1 MIFRTGVSLKILDD
15 SMREKAGTDKF
26 AALNLI
32 MNESWNYRWGQP
44 ELIEPDPKEE
54 IIPIQPEQ
62 NIPTQIG
69 QDIPSPIPTT
79 PTSTQGPL
87 IETVE
92 REEAPRTEGPLTT
105 QRTEIPSETIGE
117 GTELIETVSRTTK
130 APTISTVFSI
140 DTPNADIV
148 NDMFKAMGL
157 TEDEF
162 TKMEEREATRRGGT
176 GRTGRTGKTGI
187 QRAILGRDEMPAM
200 STLTEDPLIKTIP
213 RLRGQ

>member
-1 MIFRTGVSLKILDD
+1 LGKGMLGNYVDKYLGAHGAEFAKILDD

-44 ELIEPDPKEE
+44 ELIEADPKEE

-62 NIPTQIG
+62 NIPTQTG
-69 QDIPSPIPTT
+69 QDISSPIPTI

-92 REEAPRTEGPLTT
+92 RRGGTSKTERTGVERAPSPD
-105 QRTEIPSETIGE
+105 PMSPAP
-117 GTELIETVSRTTK
+117 LIETVSRTTK
-130 APTISTVFSI
+130 APTIE
-140 DTPNADIV
+140 TPNADIV
-148 NDMFKAMGL
+148 NDMFRAMGL

-162 TKMEEREATRRGGT
+162 TQLEEREATRRGGT
-176 GRTGRTGKTGI
+176 VSTGRTGRTDRTGVDRPI
-187 QRAILGRDEMPAM
+187 SE
-200 STLTEDPLIKTIP
+200 LTEGPLIQTIP